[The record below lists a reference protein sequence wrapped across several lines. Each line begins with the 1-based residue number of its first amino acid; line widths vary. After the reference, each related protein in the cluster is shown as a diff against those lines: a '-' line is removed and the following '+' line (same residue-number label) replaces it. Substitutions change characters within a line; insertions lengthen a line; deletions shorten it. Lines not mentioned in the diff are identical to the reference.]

1 MTGIYTGTETVIPS
15 SYWGKS
21 HYDIAVNRN
30 TQASGLI
37 LYKFAVTLNKAD
49 NELIDAL
56 QVESNTET
64 DWTSVEKTVD
74 GLTINIQLVGNINK
88 TGGYKLS
95 RSDGG
100 EIIPGLQSQVI
111 VAYKDAQDYGK
122 PGGYGVWEHGTK
134 VFPL

>member
-1 MTGIYTGTETVIPS
+1 MIPS

-21 HYDIAVNRN
+21 QYDIAVNRN
-30 TQASGLI
+30 TQASGLL

-49 NELIDAL
+49 DELIDAL

-64 DWTSVEKTVD
+64 AWQSVTKEVD
-74 GLTINIQLVGNINK
+74 GLTINIQIVGNINN

-100 EIIPGLQSQVI
+100 DIIPGLQSQVI
-111 VAYKDAQDYGK
+111 VAYKDAQDYGE
-122 PGGYGVWEHGTK
+122 PGGYGVWENGTK